1 MMRGSREG
9 ACADKKRYGKEARVR
24 QLFRVGCVV
33 VAFAFIPILAV
44 AEQVTLVHTITGMP
58 LDLSLS
64 PKEGRDTPAVK
75 KFLEAGLDP
84 YVEIKSCLPK
94 AEELFL
100 TACSGCHGHVGEGKL
115 GPGLNDNYWT
125 YPKNKTD
132 KGLFETIYGGA
143 QGMMGPQASARTM
156 DEILLIIAWVRHFY
170 HGPIEDAA
178 WLNDEQKKE
187 FVQFDPE
194 HPKSVKAEGEC
205 EIPAQ

>member
-1 MMRGSREG
+1 MRTLIRI
-9 ACADKKRYGKEARVR
+9 A
-24 QLFRVGCVV
+24 
-33 VAFAFIPILAV
+33 VAATTVAFIPILAV
-44 AEQVTLVHTITGMP
+44 AEQIQLVHTITGMP

-75 KFLEAGLDP
+75 KFLETGINP
-84 YVEIKSCLPK
+84 YVEVASCMHE
-94 AEELFL
+94 AEEMFL

-125 YPKNKTD
+125 YPKNQTD

-156 DEILLIIAWVRHFY
+156 DEILLIMAWVRHFY
-170 HGPIEDAA
+170 HGPLEDAV
-178 WLNDEQKKE
+178 WLNDEQKKK
-187 FVQFDPE
+187 FVQFDPKNPQSPTE
-194 HPKSVKAEGEC
+194 TEKC